1 MKRKF
6 LEDLGLEEEAIN
18 KIMAENGKDLNEL
31 KAKVDEL
38 TEQIAVKETTIS
50 EKNNK
55 IAELEKVDVEAIKT
69 AEYERGK
76 TDGSKE
82 IEDFKKSNALN
93 KALKEGFKV
102 KDPELIKPKLK
113 LDQIEYEPDGDGFKV
128 SKGLEEQVNPLKET
142 YGYVFDSDKPLPT
155 FTGNINPPANGTQIT
170 KEVFNKMGYQARLK
184 LYNENKSLYDQL
196 TEKNN

>member
-6 LEDLGLEEEAIN
+6 LEDLGLEADVVE
-18 KIMAENGKDLNEL
+18 KIMIESGKDTTAL

-38 TEQIAVKETTIS
+38 TEQVNVKETTIT

-82 IEDFKKSNALN
+82 IEVFKKQNALDKVLQGY
-93 KALKEGFKV
+93 KAKDTGILTKMLDMDKV
-102 KDPELIKPKLK
+102 KFNDKFEIV
-113 LDQIEYEPDGDGFKV
+113 E
-128 SKGLEEQVNPLKET
+128 GLEEQVNTLKESHD
-142 YGYVFDSDKPLPT
+142 YLFDSDNPKPQ
-155 FTGNINPPANGTQIT
+155 FTGDINQPKENAIT
-170 KEVFNKMGYQARLK
+170 KEAFQKMSYKDRVALKSEQPEVYQNLK
-184 LYNENKSLYDQL
+184 NE
-196 TEKNN
+196 